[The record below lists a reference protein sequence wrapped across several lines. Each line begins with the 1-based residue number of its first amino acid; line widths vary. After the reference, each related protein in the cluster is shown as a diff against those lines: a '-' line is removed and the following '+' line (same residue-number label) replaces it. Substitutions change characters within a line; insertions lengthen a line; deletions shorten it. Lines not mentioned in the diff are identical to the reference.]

1 MHQIIAK
8 TRQDYNRIASL
19 YAKTRNA
26 ARELEQFAD
35 FVQKGQKVLDW
46 GCGNGRLVHLLKN
59 KDVEYYGIDQ
69 SSEMIRVA
77 KEEFAREVQEGW
89 VHFECNEEGKLNFS
103 ENFFDLVF
111 AIASVH
117 HLPDPDTRLNFF
129 KDIFLKLK
137 KGGLFI
143 MTNWNL
149 ESAWAQEK
157 FKKDW
162 QKIGENDYLIPWKNQ
177 EGEILVERYYHH
189 FNFHEL
195 QELLEKVGFSIE
207 KWYYARGVEK
217 VVPEEG
223 KNLVVIAKK

>member
-8 TRQDYNRIASL
+8 TREDYNRIASL

-26 ARELEQFAD
+26 ARELEQFSD
-35 FVQKGQKVLDW
+35 LIQKGQKILDW

-59 KDVEYYGIDQ
+59 RGVEYYGTDQ
-69 SSEMIRVA
+69 SLEMMKVA
-77 KEEFAREVQEGW
+77 KEEFASEVKEGW
-89 VHFECNEEGKLNFS
+89 VHFECSENAEPEFS

-117 HLPDPDTRLNFF
+117 HLPDPESRLEFF
-129 KDIFLKLK
+129 KKVFYELKID
-137 KGGLFI
+137 GLFVL
-143 MTNWNL
+143 TNWNL

-162 QKIGENDYLIPWKNQ
+162 KKIGDNDYLIPWKNQ
-177 EGEILVERYYHH
+177 QGEILAERYYHH
-189 FNFHEL
+189 FNFGEL
-195 QELLEKVGFSIE
+195 QELLEKAGFKIE